1 MRGAA
6 RSVSHA
12 ERAPFE
18 ADVPCT
24 AKYYGM
30 MILESESLNAV
41 QAEAV
46 AHTDGP
52 VLIFA
57 GAGSGKTR
65 VLTHRIAYLLNERGA
80 TPDRILA
87 VTFTN
92 KAAGEMK
99 ARLERMVGGDARDL
113 WVGTFHSMCV
123 RILRRDGTRI
133 GIAPSF
139 AIIDDA
145 DQRQLVKDILD
156 DLDYDERQLAPG
168 ACLHE
173 ISKAKNALIWPEQY
187 LEKQTAFLGERIG
200 NVYAEYQRRLSES
213 NSLDFDDLIVRTID
227 LLEKDAAVREKYQ
240 NKFQFIL
247 VDEYQDVNIAQ
258 YRLIAIFGGKHKN
271 VTVVGDDDQSIYS
284 WRGSD
289 YRMIL
294 RFEED
299 FPGAKVFKL
308 EENYRSTQRILDAAN
323 ALVENNRTRAKKKLF
338 TKRAEGEA
346 ITVYPAA
353 TERDEARYV
362 TEKIK
367 EMVREG
373 AAYRDFL
380 VLYRTNAQSRVFE
393 ESLLAD
399 GIPYRVVGGVGFYAR
414 AEIKDVIAYLRYI
427 MNPSDAIAFK
437 RIVNVPRRGIGAQTL
452 ASLVQAATRRKMSV
466 GEAIFDGELLREAVP
481 KKLKE
486 LERFAELMR
495 SFQARGESLGV
506 ADLLV
511 AVMEDSGYVRELQ
524 AEETHDARARIEN
537 LQELVGV
544 AREYEGT
551 DAEPSL
557 MGFLANISLISDLD
571 SLDPDSSY
579 VTLMTMHGAKGLEF
593 PHVFLTGLE
602 EGVFPHSR
610 ALTDMPELEEE
621 RRLAYVGVT
630 RAMDRLFLSYAQRRA
645 IFGNTYAYP
654 KSRFLEE
661 MPGLEFLESTS
672 VQLPRPSGGRWREVA
687 IHESAGAGMSMDL
700 KDGDRVRHPKW
711 GEGTI
716 RDIAGAGGD
725 GLVTID
731 FPNVGQKML
740 MLKYAPLEKI

>member
-1 MRGAA
+1 
-6 RSVSHA
+6 
-12 ERAPFE
+12 
-18 ADVPCT
+18 
-24 AKYYGM
+24 M
-30 MILESESLNAV
+30 MILETEALSAV
-41 QAEAV
+41 QAKAV
-46 AHTDGP
+46 EHTDGP

-65 VLTHRIAYLLNERGA
+65 VLTQRIAYLLRELNVA
-80 TPDRILA
+80 ADRILA

-99 ARLERMVGGDARDL
+99 TRLERMVGPAARDL
-113 WVGTFHSMCV
+113 WVGTFHSVCV
-123 RILRRDGTRI
+123 RVLRRDGSCA

-139 AIIDDA
+139 AIIDEA
-145 DQRQLVKDILD
+145 DQRQLIKDVLD
-156 DLDYDERQLAPG
+156 DLDYDERQLSPG

-173 ISKAKNALIWPEQY
+173 ISKAKNALIWPEKY
-187 LEKQTAFLGERIG
+187 HEKQTSFAGERLA
-200 NVYAEYQRRLSES
+200 NVYAEYERRLRES

-227 LLEKDAAVREKYQ
+227 LLEKNEDVRKKYQ
-240 NKFQFIL
+240 RKFQYIL

-258 YRLIAIFGGKHKN
+258 YRLISLLGTQHKN

-323 ALVENNRTRAKKKLF
+323 ALVAKNKTRAPKKLF
-338 TKRAEGEA
+338 TQRAHGEA

-373 AAYRDFL
+373 AAYREFL

-393 ESLLAD
+393 EALLSE

-414 AEIKDVIAYLRYI
+414 AEIKDVISYLRYVL
-427 MNPSDAIAFK
+427 NPSDALAFK
-437 RIVNVPRRGIGAQTL
+437 RIVNVPRRGIGQQTL
-452 ASLVQAATRRKMSV
+452 AALVHAAKARNISA
-466 GEAIFDGELLREAVP
+466 GEAIFNSELLKEAVP

-486 LERFAELMR
+486 LERFAELIR
-495 SFQARGESLGV
+495 SFRERSRRLGV

-524 AEETHDARARIEN
+524 AEETHDARARLEN

-544 AREYEGT
+544 AREYESLE
-551 DAEPSL
+551 AEPSL
-557 MGFLANISLISDLD
+557 SGFLSNIALISDLD
-571 SLDPDSSY
+571 ALEPDASY
-579 VTLMTMHGAKGLEF
+579 VTLMTLHSAKGLEF

-602 EGVFPHSR
+602 EGIFPHSR
-610 ALTDMPELEEE
+610 VLTEVQELEEE

-630 RAMDRLFLSYAQRRA
+630 RAMDRLFLSFAQRRA
-645 IFGNTYAYP
+645 LFGNTYAYP

-661 MPGLEFLESTS
+661 MPGIEVLEGEA
-672 VQLPRPSGGRWREVA
+672 VVLPRPAGGRWREVA
-687 IHESAGAGMSMDL
+687 IHETAGAGLSMNL

-716 RDIAGAGGD
+716 RGVVGAGGD

>member
-1 MRGAA
+1 M
-6 RSVSHA
+6 
-12 ERAPFE
+12 
-18 ADVPCT
+18 PCT

-65 VLTHRIAYLLNERGA
+65 VLTHRIAYLLNERA
-80 TPDRILA
+80 IAPDRILA

-99 ARLERMVGGDARDL
+99 ARLERMVGSQARDL

-123 RILRRDGTRI
+123 RILRRDGSRV
-133 GIAPSF
+133 GVAPSF
-139 AIIDDA
+139 AIIDDT
-145 DQRQLVKDILD
+145 DQRQLVKEILD
-156 DLDYDERQLAPG
+156 DLDYDERQIAPG

-173 ISKAKNALIWPEQY
+173 ISKAKNALVWPEQY

-227 LLEKDAAVREKYQ
+227 LLEKDAAVRERYQ
-240 NKFQFIL
+240 NKFQYVL

-258 YRLIAIFGGKHKN
+258 YRLIALLAGKHKN

-294 RFEED
+294 RFEDD

-323 ALVENNRTRAKKKLF
+323 AMVANNRTRANKKLF
-338 TKRAEGEA
+338 TQRAEGEP

-373 AAYRDFL
+373 SAYRDFL

-414 AEIKDVIAYLRYI
+414 SEIKDVIAYLRYI
-427 MNPSDAIAFK
+427 MNPSDALAFK

-452 ASLVQAATRRKMSV
+452 ASLVQAATRRNISV
-466 GEAIFDGELLREAVP
+466 GEAIFDGELLKEAVP

-495 SFQARGESLGV
+495 TFQARSESLGV
-506 ADLLV
+506 ADLVV
-511 AVMEDSGYVRELQ
+511 AVLEDSGYVRELQ

-544 AREYEGT
+544 AREYEAG
-551 DAEPSL
+551 DGEPTL
-557 MGFLANISLISDLD
+557 MGFLANIALISDLD
-571 SLDPDSSY
+571 ALDADASY
-579 VTLMTMHGAKGLEF
+579 VTLMTLHGAKGLEF
-593 PHVFLTGLE
+593 SNVFLTGLE

-661 MPGLEFLESTS
+661 MPGLDVLESTS
-672 VQLPRPSGGRWREVA
+672 VALPRPSGGRWREVS
-687 IHESAGAGMSMDL
+687 IHESAGAGIGMDL
-700 KDGDRVRHPKW
+700 KDGDKVRHPKW